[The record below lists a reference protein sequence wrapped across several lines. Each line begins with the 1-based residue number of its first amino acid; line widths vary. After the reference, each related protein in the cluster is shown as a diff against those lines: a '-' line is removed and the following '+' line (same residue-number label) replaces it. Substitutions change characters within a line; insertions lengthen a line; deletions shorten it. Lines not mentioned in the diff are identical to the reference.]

1 MRVVVTGSNGFVG
14 MHVVQELVRRGVEVL
29 GVARQPPD
37 AWVQSIHGAG
47 ATVPTRIV
55 DLRQRGQLQASLAG
69 ESFDALIHAAVI
81 TATLPQVERDDA
93 LEIVDVNTNGLM
105 DALDA
110 ARRAGVQR
118 FVNISSPAALGNV
131 AEDPLTEEARPFPI
145 SLYGITKHSG
155 ELLTAR
161 YAAIHGLSATSVR
174 IAQPYGPGE
183 RATASR
189 ARTSPLRDW
198 LEAAVQGQPLVAG
211 DLTRERDWTWVGDT
225 ARGLVD
231 LTLAA
236 QVAQSL
242 YHLSVGRTW
251 PVSAAMDLIRSAFP
265 HLQVD
270 ATPDAP
276 TLNPNLVAPTRPPLD
291 ATRLHTDT
299 GWVPQVMLEEGLP
312 RYIEWWRTAGAPPTS

>member
-14 MHVVQELVRRGVEVL
+14 MHIVQELLRRGHEVL

-37 AWVQSIHGAG
+37 AWVRAIHGT
-47 ATVPTRIV
+47 TVPTRIV
-55 DLRQRGQLQASLAG
+55 DLRQRGQLQASMAG
-69 ESFDALIHAAVI
+69 AAFDALIHAAVI

-93 LEIVDVNTNGLM
+93 LEIVDVNTNGLL
-105 DALDA
+105 DALDT
-110 ARRAGVQR
+110 ARRAGVRR

-131 AEDPLTEEARPFPI
+131 SDDPLTEDARPYPI
-145 SLYGITKHSG
+145 TLYGITKHSG

-231 LTLAA
+231 VALAE
-236 QVAQSL
+236 QVAQPL
-242 YHLSVGRTW
+242 YHLSVGRLW
-251 PVSAAMDLIRSAFP
+251 PVSAALDLIRSAFP
-265 HLQVD
+265 DVQID
-270 ATPDAP
+270 TTPDAP
-276 TLNPNLVAPTRPPLD
+276 MLNPNLVAPTRAPLD
-291 ATRLHTDT
+291 ATRLRAEM
-299 GWVPQVMLEEGLP
+299 GWTPQVLLDAGLP
-312 RYIEWWRTAGAPPTS
+312 RYIDWWRSIGAGLTS